1 MNSQALGSTND
12 WQSLFVDARKYF
24 PIPGKRGGILALR
37 SFYWTTLSGQVPYL
51 DLPATRWEPVRGS
64 SSRGIAQNRYRSN
77 AMFYYET
84 EYRFGITANGLIG
97 GVVFANLNSAS
108 EFGTQQFKYWHPAAG
123 AGIRVKFN
131 KYSRTNVTFDVG
143 VSKEYW
149 TVYVNIGEAF

>member
-1 MNSQALGSTND
+1 
-12 WQSLFVDARKYF
+12 
-24 PIPGKRGGILALR
+24 
-37 SFYWTTLSGQVPYL
+37 
-51 DLPATRWEPVRGS
+51 
-64 SSRGIAQNRYRSN
+64 
-77 AMFYYET
+77 MFYYET